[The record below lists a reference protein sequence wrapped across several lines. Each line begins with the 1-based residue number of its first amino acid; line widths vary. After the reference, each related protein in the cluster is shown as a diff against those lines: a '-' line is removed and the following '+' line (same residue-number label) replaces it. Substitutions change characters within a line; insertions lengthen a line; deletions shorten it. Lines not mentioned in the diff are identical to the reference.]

1 MYCKEGKNNHS
12 DQTVVRTVYWIVYW
26 IGRATHSASGAEGQ
40 MVHLLGE
47 GPHHVGWL
55 HGYGVVHGWRNHS
68 TLWVG
73 THTQYAVPCLDN
85 LLHKGN
91 ALTHTQPHLHSHAPP
106 RLTVIQWNDPN
117 HSSWALLW
125 RPDMCCSTSTNEIM

>member
-1 MYCKEGKNNHS
+1 MEIEGHLASTEMAEAGTAVYWGMQVPCIGAAAAAAVMYCKEGKNNHS
-12 DQTVVRTVYWIVYW
+12 GQTAVRTVYWIVYW

-73 THTQYAVPCLDN
+73 THT
-85 LLHKGN
+85 
-91 ALTHTQPHLHSHAPP
+91 HSMQFH
-106 RLTVIQWNDPN
+106 V
-117 HSSWALLW
+117 
-125 RPDMCCSTSTNEIM
+125 

>member
-12 DQTVVRTVYWIVYW
+12 NQTVVRTVYWIVYW

-73 THTQYAVPCLDN
+73 THAQYAVPCLDN

-106 RLTVIQWNDPN
+106 VSLSYNGMIRITPAGPYYGGQTCVVPLQQ
-117 HSSWALLW
+117 
-125 RPDMCCSTSTNEIM
+125 MK